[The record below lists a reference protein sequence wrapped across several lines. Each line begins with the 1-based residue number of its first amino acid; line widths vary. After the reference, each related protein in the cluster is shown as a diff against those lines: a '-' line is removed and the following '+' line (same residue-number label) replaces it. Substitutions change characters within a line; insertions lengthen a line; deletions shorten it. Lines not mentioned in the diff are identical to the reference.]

1 MLILSICFWL
11 LVMSKKAVFLI
22 VYGLVL
28 IYPLFMLFRLDQALS
43 AGTDLERV
51 QEKLLGFQIGIWIS
65 WIFLVSLAIYYK
77 WTKKRNFIFS
87 LTYGFLFVCFSIF
100 GTYTQMM
107 ANQFH
112 LPSSFEDDYTLGVF
126 TAVQNIVVSAVLTG
140 FLQAGVWWFTRK
152 R

>member
-1 MLILSICFWL
+1 MVS
-11 LVMSKKAVFLI
+11 
-22 VYGLVL
+22 GLVL
-28 IYPLFMLFRLDQALS
+28 IFPLVMLFQLDQSIS
-43 AGTDLERV
+43 AGADLERV
-51 QEKLLGFQIGIWIS
+51 QEKLLGFQISIWIS
-65 WIFLVSLAIYYK
+65 WIFLVSLAVFYK
-77 WTKKRNFIFS
+77 WTRKRNSIFS
-87 LTYGFLFVCFSIF
+87 LTYGFLFICFSIF

-107 ANQFH
+107 VNQFQ